1 MGFIQFH
8 ENKHNI
14 NTTIQR
20 YIVAMSKQNQSLY
33 SIEDL
38 KMQIWFEYKISFLA

>member
-14 NTTIQR
+14 NSNTAI
-20 YIVAMSKQNQSLY
+20 YIVVMSKQNQSLY